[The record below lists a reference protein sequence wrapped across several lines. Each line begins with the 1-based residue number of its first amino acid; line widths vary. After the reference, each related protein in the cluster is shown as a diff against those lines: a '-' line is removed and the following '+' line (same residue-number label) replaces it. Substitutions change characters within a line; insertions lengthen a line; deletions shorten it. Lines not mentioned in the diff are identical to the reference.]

1 MVSLSYGKKKSLN
14 KQNYSSV
21 WWARIKFNM
30 KKSHIF
36 RVVEFLDQTT
46 IMEQTNTGEG
56 YWFIE
61 QRGGEAL
68 LYSRTLCIS
77 DWPQTHYVTLNF

>member
-1 MVSLSYGKKKSLN
+1 
-14 KQNYSSV
+14 
-21 WWARIKFNM
+21 M

-56 YWFIE
+56 NWFIE
-61 QRGGEAL
+61 QRGEGGGGHYYILE
-68 LYSRTLCIS
+68 LYVS
-77 DWPQTHYVTLNF
+77 QTSLKLTM